1 MFDKI
6 SKKINFIVA
15 NRCLPLYT
23 WMIWQT
29 KLTKR
34 YYQKEE
40 IFYSHLNMSDMTN
53 GSYTHRK
60 WILKNFKTKD
70 LGAYDYL
77 HVQSKTLLLTD
88 VFPNFQIM
96 YFKIYGLN
104 PARFLN
110 PQGLICQAT
119 LKKLK

>member
-1 MFDKI
+1 MFTPVYMNDLTSKI
-6 SKKINFIVA
+6 DKKILPERGDFLQSLKHVRYDQWKLHPQKMNF
-15 NRCLPLYT
+15 
-23 WMIWQT
+23 
-29 KLTKR
+29 
-34 YYQKEE
+34 
-40 IFYSHLNMSDMTN
+40 
-53 GSYTHRK
+53 
-60 WILKNFKTKD
+60 KNFKTKD